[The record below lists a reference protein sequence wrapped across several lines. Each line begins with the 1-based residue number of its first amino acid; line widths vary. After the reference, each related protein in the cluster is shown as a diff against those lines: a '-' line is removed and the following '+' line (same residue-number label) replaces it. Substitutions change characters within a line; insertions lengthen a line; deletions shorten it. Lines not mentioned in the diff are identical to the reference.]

1 MGAFTQLGGV
11 GRWVIATGGTPVVP
25 VGGFAT
31 GEAPIVPVAA
41 KMAAPH
47 TGETHADFM
56 RTRGSAS
63 LPEEVRRSRNSDDS
77 CHSVSQCPLTDHGER
92 KRAHSFPVSC

>member
-1 MGAFTQLGGV
+1 MFTQLGGM
-11 GRWVIATGGTPVVP
+11 GGGASATDETSVVPVVP
-25 VGGFAT
+25 SAT
-31 GEAPIVPVAA
+31 GKMPVVPVAA

-47 TGETHADFM
+47 TGGTHADFM

-63 LPEEVRRSRNSDDS
+63 LPEGARRARSSDDS
-77 CHSVSQCPLTDHGER
+77 CHSVSQCPLTDHGKR